1 MNEIQVFNNPEFG
14 EIRTV
19 TINDEPW
26 FVGKDVAQALGYENQ
41 NRDILRHVEEDD
53 RMLLDT
59 KTQYQN
65 GIELDSKSLGQRGG
79 WLINESGLY
88 SLILSSKL
96 PGAKKFKRWVTSE
109 VLPSIRKTGSFIG
122 GSKELQAIFM
132 LDSRT
137 VQHEQRITALEDSMV
152 VDYGQQRTLADQVNA
167 VVVNALG
174 GLNSAA
180 YHNKN
185 VRGKTYCECNRDIQ
199 RWFRVNSRNNIPRK
213 RFDEAVEYIQ
223 RWRPSTNMSMT
234 IQQTNEQES
243 MCF

>member
-26 FVGKDVAQALGYENQ
+26 FVGKDVAQALGYSNA
-41 NRDILRHVEEDD
+41 RDALSKHVDIDD
-53 RMLLDT
+53 RLASQIAT
-59 KTQYQN
+59 
-65 GIELDSKSLGQRGG
+65 SGQGRDMTV
-79 WLINESGLY
+79 INESGLY

-96 PGAKKFKRWVTSE
+96 PSAKKFKRWVTSE

-243 MCF
+243 MYA